1 MMRTKK
7 NHQTKNQ
14 SGERTQTLVQVVHLT
29 GCHFTEDFKGLRVG
43 GLDGVD
49 PAGGLSSQEQL
60 VTIRG
65 RF

>member
-1 MMRTKK
+1 MKKTKK

-14 SGERTQTLVQVVHLT
+14 SRNGLKQFIQFIHLT
-29 GCHFTEDFKGLRVG
+29 GCHFTEDFKGLCLDW
-43 GLDGVD
+43 LDGVD

-60 VTIRG
+60 VTVRG